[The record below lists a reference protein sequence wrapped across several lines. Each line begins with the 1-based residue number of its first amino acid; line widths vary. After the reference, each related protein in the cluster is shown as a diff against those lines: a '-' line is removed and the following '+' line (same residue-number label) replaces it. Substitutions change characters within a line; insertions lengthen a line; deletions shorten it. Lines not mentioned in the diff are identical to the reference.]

1 VIRWS
6 APEPYTVVFTTRRGG
21 VSEGPYTSLNLGLLT
36 ADDPACV
43 TENRRIACAR
53 MGIDPER
60 LAMNRQVHGA
70 VVNRAQA
77 GDRGRDGDGL
87 WTDEQGVPLLVLG
100 ADCLPIVLTRLN
112 GDTPALAVLHVGRLG
127 LLEGIIEAGVAA
139 LGDSLAAVVGPAIG
153 LCCYEVGEDV
163 AGPYRARFGPDVLR
177 NGRLDLRTTAEKVL
191 RQAGVIR
198 IDHVSEC
205 TACEEEQ
212 FFSHRRDGQ
221 KTGRQGLLACI
232 S

>member
-6 APEPYTVVFTTRRGG
+6 AAEPYTVVFTTRRGG
-21 VSEGPYTSLNLGLLT
+21 VSEGPYASLNLGLLT

-43 TENRRIACAR
+43 AENRRIACAR

-77 GDRGRDGDGL
+77 GERGRDGDGL
-87 WTDEQGVPLLVLG
+87 WTDEPGIPLLVLG

-112 GDTPALAVLHVGRLG
+112 GDAPALAVLHVGRLG

-153 LCCYEVGEDV
+153 ACCYEVGEDV
-163 AGPYRARFGPDVLR
+163 AGPYRARFGPEVLPD
-177 NGRLDLRTTAEKVL
+177 GRLDLRTAAEKVL
-191 RQAGVIR
+191 RKAGVAR

-212 FFSHRRDGQ
+212 FFSHRRDGPN
-221 KTGRQGLLACI
+221 TGRQGLLACV

>member
-36 ADDPACV
+36 DDDPTCV
-43 TENRRIACAR
+43 AENRRIACAR
-53 MGIDPER
+53 SGIDSER

-87 WTDEQGVPLLVLG
+87 WTDEPGVPLLVLG

-112 GDTPALAVLHVGRLG
+112 GDTPALAVLHAGRVG
-127 LLEGIIEAGVAA
+127 LLEGIIEAGAAA
-139 LGDSLAAVVGPAIG
+139 LGDSVAAVVGPAIG
-153 LCCYEVGEDV
+153 ACCYEVGEDV
-163 AGPYRARFGPDVLR
+163 AGPYRARFGPEVLR
-177 NGRLDLRTTAEKVL
+177 DGRLDLRTAAEKVL
-191 RQAGVIR
+191 REAGVAR

-205 TACEEEQ
+205 TACEEEH
-212 FFSHRRDGQ
+212 FFSHRRDGP